1 MKLLREYIRNLLVER
16 RSDVQYANL
25 IDAIISAMQSG
36 THFADVGAEFGVDG
50 RGMVYKVYE
59 MKEMPSPEDGTDQIG
74 GFEELFVTIINP
86 NKDPESRYLKK
97 RAEITPD
104 NELQIFPTP
113 PAFAKVQKST
123 NALSYFANDPQVISI
138 LEHELTHQINKAR
151 SGGKKYRAAGGDDQ
165 FDVSKQAYEDSTEE
179 VQARLIPIISSTRK
193 AVSDDRGHTGD
204 KLRSAIENDDFRDF
218 QKYLFDLNYQ
228 PLRLSKV
235 SEETKKRYIKRFY
248 SLFQELKDE
257 TSA

>member
-1 MKLLREYIRNLLVER
+1 MNLLREYIRELLAER
-16 RSDVQYANL
+16 KSDSQYVDL
-25 IDAIISAMQSG
+25 IDAIISSMRSG
-36 THFADVGAEFGVDG
+36 SNFADVGSEFGVDG
-50 RGMVYKVYE
+50 SGMVYKVYE
-59 MKEMPSPEDGTDQIG
+59 MKEMPLPEEGTDLID

-86 NKDPESRYLKK
+86 NKDPNSRYLKK

-113 PAFAKVQKST
+113 PVFEKVQKSG

-138 LEHELTHQINKAR
+138 LEHELTHQINKVR
-151 SGGKKYRAAGGDDQ
+151 SGDKKYRAAGGDDQ
-165 FDVSKQAYEDSTEE
+165 FDISKQAYEDSTEE

-193 AVSDDRGHTGD
+193 AIRDDRGHTGD
-204 KLRSAIENDDFRDF
+204 KLRSAIENDDFREF

-235 SEETKKRYIKRFY
+235 SEKTKKRYVKRFY

-257 TSA
+257 ASA